1 MVGAEKFQQRLKYGN
16 LQKANLLTK
25 RALFLDNILI
35 TQTNTAAINAH
46 SEVFVHIGM
55 LSYYYSYNF
64 YPTYNVKRV
73 AILLDMP
80 LLIYARF

>member
-35 TQTNTAAINAH
+35 TQTNTAAINAQA
-46 SEVFVHIGM
+46 EAFVHPGM
-55 LSYYYSYNF
+55 LSYYYSDNF
-64 YPTYNVKRV
+64 YPTFNIERV
-73 AILLDMP
+73 ANLSDIP
-80 LLIYARF
+80 LLI